1 MKVLGIITEYN
12 PFHNGHK
19 YHIEKSIK
27 KTNADYVICIMS
39 GHFLQRGIPAILN
52 KWKRAKM
59 AIENNVDLV
68 IELPT
73 IYSLSSAEH
82 FAKGAIQIFN
92 QMNIVDCISFGS
104 ENGDISN
111 FLKIGRVYSE
121 EPDKYVK
128 TLKKELKK
136 GLSFPKARENS
147 LRSFLKKESLDV
159 LSKPNNILGI
169 EYSKAIFN
177 TKSNIKLETI
187 KRIKNDYNESNLTG
201 KISSATSI
209 RNQLKKESIESI
221 KISLP
226 KNCYKII
233 NKNQKNLIFRD
244 DFEKLIF
251 YKLRTINKHKLKN
264 ISDVVEGLENRII
277 EKAINTNSLE
287 KLILSIKTK
296 RYTYTKIQRIL
307 FKTLLNID
315 KSFEKIKPKYIRVL
329 GFNKKGRFLLR
340 KLKDK
345 SNLPL
350 ITNLKNFSPQDKMAK
365 KMIQI
370 DIDSTNIYS
379 IFTNNKK
386 VNLEYKNRPIIKNK
400 DI

>member
-52 KWKRAKM
+52 KWKRSKM
-59 AIENNVDLV
+59 AIENNIDLI

-73 IYSLSSAEH
+73 IYSLSSAEY
-82 FAKGAIQIFN
+82 FAKGAIEIFN
-92 QMNIVDCISFGS
+92 KMNIVDCISFGS

-111 FLKIGRVYSE
+111 FLKVGRVYSE

-128 TLKKELKK
+128 TLKDELKK
-136 GLSFPKARENS
+136 GVSFPKAREKS
-147 LRSFLKKESLDV
+147 LKEFFKKENINI

-187 KRIKNDYNESNLTG
+187 KRIKNDYNQTNLTG
-201 KISSATSI
+201 NISSATSI
-209 RNQLKKESIESI
+209 RNQLKKGNLNLI
-221 KISLP
+221 KKSVP
-226 KNCYKII
+226 KNCFKII
-233 NKNQKNLIFRD
+233 KENKNNLVFRN

-251 YKLRTINKHKLKN
+251 YKLRTIKKNKLKN

-277 EKAINTNSLE
+277 EKALNNNSLE
-287 KLILSIKTK
+287 KLILDIKTK
-296 RYTYTKIQRIL
+296 RYTYTKIQRII
-307 FKTLLNID
+307 FKTLLDID
-315 KSFEKIKPKYIRVL
+315 KSFENISPKYIRIL
-329 GFNKKGRFLLR
+329 GFNKKGQFLLK

-345 SNLPL
+345 SSLPL
-350 ITNLKNFSPQDKMAK
+350 ITNLKNYTPQDKVAK

-370 DIDSTNIYS
+370 DINSTNIYNM
-379 IFTNNKK
+379 FTNNKK
-386 VNLEYKNRPIIKNK
+386 FNLEYKNRPIIKNK